1 MSQHLYAGSAT
12 ATAGSRT
19 ASSGPTG
26 SSDGAARGPQPDNV
40 IDVEFEEKR

>member
-12 ATAGSRT
+12 AAAGNRT
-19 ASSGPTG
+19 ASSGPG
-26 SSDGAARGPQPDNV
+26 SSDGSARGPQSDEV